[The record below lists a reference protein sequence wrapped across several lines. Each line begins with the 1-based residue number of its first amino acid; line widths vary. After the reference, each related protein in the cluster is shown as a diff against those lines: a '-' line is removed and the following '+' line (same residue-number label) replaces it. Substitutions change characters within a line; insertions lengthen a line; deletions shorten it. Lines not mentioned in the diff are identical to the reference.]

1 VVLRPA
7 PELPAKHAEWTVWS
21 VAASLVVEKPGALSA
36 ARALADEVLR
46 GVGAACDRFDPG
58 SELSRL
64 ADDPAARNGVR
75 VSPLLAEL
83 VTTALL
89 VAAQTDGSV
98 DPTLGLEL
106 ARWGYDRDIDRL
118 PPAEQPMSPDAAVT
132 VSAVARRPQ
141 WRDVELDGR
150 VLTVPPHLRL
160 DLGATAKAFTADR
173 IAARVAG
180 ELDTAV
186 LVSLG
191 GDIATA
197 GRSGR
202 GGWEVVVRDRE
213 TDPSQ
218 QVFLPDG
225 SAIATSSTQ
234 KRRWVHEGRVYQ
246 HILDP
251 AFGAPVIPAWRSA
264 TVAATDC
271 VTANAFSTAAIVRGR
286 AAPAWLA
293 ERGATARLVDLEGR
307 VVTTAGWPDPGEGA
321 T

>member
-1 VVLRPA
+1 MVPRPA
-7 PELPAKHAEWTVWS
+7 PELPAVRAEWMVWS
-21 VAASLVVEKPGALSA
+21 VAASLVVDEPGALPA
-36 ARALADEVLR
+36 ARSLADDVLR
-46 GVGAACDRFDPG
+46 DVGAACDRFDPG

-64 ADDPAARNGVR
+64 AEDPAARNGVR

-83 VTTALL
+83 ITTALL

-98 DPTLGLEL
+98 DPTLGLDL

-118 PPAEQPMSPDAAVT
+118 PAVEQPVSPDAQATVGVT
-132 VSAVARRPQ
+132 ARRPR
-141 WRDVELDGR
+141 WRDVEIDDR
-150 VLTVPPHLRL
+150 VLTVPPDVRL
-160 DLGATAKAFTADR
+160 DLGATAKAFAADR
-173 IAARVAG
+173 IAARIAG

-202 GGWEVVVRDRE
+202 RGWEVLVRDRD

-234 KRRWVHEGRVYQ
+234 KRRWVHDGRVHQ

-264 TVAATDC
+264 TVAAADC
-271 VTANAFSTAAIVRGR
+271 VTANALSTAAIVRGR
-286 AAPAWLA
+286 AAPRWLA
-293 ERGATARLVDLEGR
+293 ERGAAARLVDLEGR
-307 VVTTAGWPDPGEGA
+307 IVTTAGWPAAEEG
-321 T
+321 TP